1 MSDAEVQID
10 FTEPAIQKL
19 RDVIAEYPEDV
30 SGLRLK
36 IAGRNAS
43 SFEHAL
49 TIVEVGYE
57 PEGDTVL
64 ELEHFRLYVEGDN
77 LDKLN
82 GVGVNYE
89 FKGEKESGLEFTNPN
104 AAWADP
110 VAGMIQKILDEQV
123 NPQIAS
129 HGGSI
134 TLLDYR
140 DGTAYV
146 EMGGGCAGCGM
157 ANVTLKQ
164 GVEVSLKEAIPE
176 LKEVVDTTDHDAGTN
191 PFYKPSKK

>member
-1 MSDAEVQID
+1 MSDADVQIS
-10 FTEPAIQKL
+10 FTGTAIEKL
-19 RDVIAEYPEDV
+19 REVIDDYPEDV
-30 SGLRLK
+30 AGLRLK

-64 ELEHFRLYVEGDN
+64 DLEHFRLYVEGDN
-77 LDKLN
+77 LEQLT
-82 GVGVNYE
+82 GVQVNYE
-89 FKGEKESGLEFTNPN
+89 FKGANVSGLEFTNPN
-104 AAWADP
+104 PAWADP
-110 VAGMIQKILDEQV
+110 IAGMIQKILDEQV

-129 HGGSI
+129 HGGTI
-134 TLLDYR
+134 TLLDYQ
-140 DGTAYV
+140 DGKAYV

-164 GVEVSLKEAIPE
+164 GVEVALKEAIPE
-176 LKEVVDTTDHDAGTN
+176 LEEVIDTTDHDAGEN

>member
-1 MSDAEVQID
+1 MIE
-10 FTEPAIQKL
+10 
-19 RDVIAEYPEDV
+19 EYPEDV
-30 SGLRLK
+30 LGLRIK
-36 IAGRNAS
+36 IVGRNAS
-43 SFEHAL
+43 SYEHAL

-57 PEGDTVL
+57 PEEDTVI

-77 LDKLN
+77 LEKLN
-82 GVGVNYE
+82 GVSVNYE
-89 FKGEKESGLEFTNPN
+89 FKGANASGLEFTNPN
-104 AAWADP
+104 AAWSDP
-110 VAGMIQKILDEQV
+110 VAAMIQQILDEQV

-140 DGTAYV
+140 DHKAYV

-164 GVEVSLKEAIPE
+164 GVEVALKEAIPE
-176 LKEVVDTTDHDAGTN
+176 LEEVVDTTDHDAGTN
-191 PFYKPSKK
+191 PYYKPSKK

>member
-1 MSDAEVQID
+1 M
-10 FTEPAIQKL
+10 
-19 RDVIAEYPEDV
+19 
-30 SGLRLK
+30 RLK

-57 PEGDTVL
+57 PEGDAVL

-77 LDKLN
+77 LEELN
-82 GVGVNYE
+82 GVGVKYE
-89 FKGEKESGLEFTNPN
+89 FKEPNVSGLEFTNPN
-104 AAWADP
+104 PAWSDP
-110 VAGMIQKILDEQV
+110 VAGMIQQILDEQV

-134 TLLDYR
+134 TLLDYKDR
-140 DGTAYV
+140 KAYV

-164 GVEVSLKEAIPE
+164 GVEVALKEAIPE
-176 LKEVVDTTDHDAGTN
+176 LEEVVDTTDHASGTN